1 MKFDKLLESLAKIDE
16 IVVNRPD
23 ATGQTWSKSQQEL
36 EYLLTHDC
44 QSTHKDLCRLEK
56 ELHDLNMTFQTY
68 VEQGMKANG
77 KVPNKKA
84 FEQMEKGY
92 KAIRDAIQKTL
103 YPKRTKEPDSHA
115 NGHRTDWFNS
125 RRAAQVGRT
134 DRTMGEE
141 AARNREEELRC
152 SHLPSRTEADGS
164 GDCPKRPQR

>member
-23 ATGQTWSKSQQEL
+23 APGQTWSKSQQEL
-36 EYLLTHDC
+36 EYLLTSDC

-56 ELHDLNMTFQTY
+56 ELHDLNMTFQAY

-92 KAIRDAIQKTL
+92 KAIRDAIQKKYRYSIENGTKDIEDTCHWL
-103 YPKRTKEPDSHA
+103 VAHEKDYPNLEVP
-115 NGHRTDWFNS
+115 
-125 RRAAQVGRT
+125 
-134 DRTMGEE
+134 
-141 AARNREEELRC
+141 
-152 SHLPSRTEADGS
+152 
-164 GDCPKRPQR
+164 